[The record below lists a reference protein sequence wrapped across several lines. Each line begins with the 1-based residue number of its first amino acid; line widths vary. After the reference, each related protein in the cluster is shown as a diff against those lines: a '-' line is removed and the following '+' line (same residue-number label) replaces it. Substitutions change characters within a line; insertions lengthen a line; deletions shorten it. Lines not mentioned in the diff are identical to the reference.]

1 MKHYETLMLLPVS
14 ATTNEIA
21 LIEKQLK
28 TLTKAANGSVTVF
41 DNWGRY
47 RLAYPINKQEYG
59 MYILARYE
67 VEEATSFFQKLET
80 FLKVKCVDSVMR
92 YVHVALTAA
101 AYAQPYIKPEAMEGA
116 AYSRDRR
123 PGVGAH
129 PVTSST
135 TDGVVE
141 AVESSEDSVEAV
153 EVAEVV
159 IEG

>member
-1 MKHYETLMLLPVS
+1 M
-14 ATTNEIA
+14 AC
-21 LIEKQLK
+21 
-28 TLTKAANGSVTVF
+28 
-41 DNWGRY
+41 
-47 RLAYPINKQEYG
+47 
-59 MYILARYE
+59 
-67 VEEATSFFQKLET
+67 T
-80 FLKVKCVDSVMR
+80 FLLAMKLRKQPHSSKSLK
-92 YVHVALTAA
+92 HVALTAA